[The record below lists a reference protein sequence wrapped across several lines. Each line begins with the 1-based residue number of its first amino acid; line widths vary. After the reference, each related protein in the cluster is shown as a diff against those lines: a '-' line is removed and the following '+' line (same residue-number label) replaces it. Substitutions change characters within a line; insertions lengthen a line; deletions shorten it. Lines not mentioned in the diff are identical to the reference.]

1 MSMSKSAL
9 ALALAAV
16 VGAASMAA
24 SAAGSDALVK
34 RGDLKITQQDFAD
47 FFEVAVPS
55 DARAEILKDDARLRR
70 TLAEYYVLR
79 QLALEATEA
88 GYDRDPGFLKQL
100 NHQRNEMLARFYLA
114 ELARKHKPDLAKLA
128 KERYLDQ
135 KASFAVPAEVDA
147 SHVLIAIND
156 KRDEKAA
163 LARAQEVLAKAKKG
177 EAFDKLAE
185 EYSDD
190 PSAKSNKGDLGFFQ
204 ADRMVKPFADAAFA
218 LKNKGDLSEP
228 VKSQFG
234 YHVIRL
240 NDRKP
245 GRQKPFEEVQAQIEE
260 QIGAELSKTY
270 IEQELS
276 RVRGY
281 DVKIDDEAL
290 KAFQKQQAQG
300 K

>member
-1 MSMSKSAL
+1 MSMSKNAL
-9 ALALAAV
+9 ALALAGV
-16 VGAASMAA
+16 MGVMAAAA
-24 SAAGSDALVK
+24 SAAGSDALVE
-34 RGDLKITQQDFAD
+34 RGELKITQQEFSD
-47 FFEVAVPS
+47 FFEVAIPA
-55 DARAEILKDDARLRR
+55 DARAEILQDETRLRR

-79 QLALEATEA
+79 QLDVEATEA
-88 GYDRDPGFLKQL
+88 GVDRDPVFVKQL
-100 NHQRNEMLARFYLA
+100 NRQRSEMLARFYLA
-114 ELARKHKPDLAKLA
+114 ELARKRNPDLAKLA
-128 KERYLDQ
+128 KERYIDK

-156 KRDEKAA
+156 ERDEKAA
-163 LARAQEVLAKAKKG
+163 LARAQEVLAKARKG

-204 ADRMVKPFADAAFA
+204 AERMVKPFADAAFA

-240 NDRKP
+240 NERKP
-245 GRQKPFEEVQAQIEE
+245 GRQKSFEEVQAQIEE
-260 QIGAELSKTY
+260 QIGTELSKTY
-270 IEQELS
+270 IEEELN

-281 DVKIDDEAL
+281 DVKINDEAL
-290 KAFQKQQAQG
+290 KAFQKQEAQA

>member
-1 MSMSKSAL
+1 MSMSKNAL
-9 ALALAAV
+9 ALALATV
-16 VGAASMAA
+16 VGVVSITA
-24 SAAGSDALVK
+24 SAAGSEVLVE
-34 RGDLKITQQDFAD
+34 RGELKITQQEFAD
-47 FFEVAVPS
+47 FFEVAVPA
-55 DARAEILKDDARLRR
+55 DARAEILQDETRLRR

-79 QLALEATEA
+79 QLDVEATEA
-88 GYDRDPGFLKQL
+88 GVDRDPMFVKQL
-100 NHQRNEMLARFYLA
+100 NRQRSEMLARFYLA
-114 ELARKHKPDLAKLA
+114 ELARKRNPDLAKLA
-128 KERYLDQ
+128 KERYIDK

-156 KRDEKAA
+156 ERDEKAA

-260 QIGAELSKTY
+260 QIGTELSKTY
-270 IEQELS
+270 IEEELN

-290 KAFQKQQAQG
+290 KAFQQQAQA